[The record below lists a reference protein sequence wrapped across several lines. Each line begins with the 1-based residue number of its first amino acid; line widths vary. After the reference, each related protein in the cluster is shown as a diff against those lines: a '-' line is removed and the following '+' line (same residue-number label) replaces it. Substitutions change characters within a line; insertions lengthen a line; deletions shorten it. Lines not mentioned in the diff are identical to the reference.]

1 MVAPSSV
8 RLILRAE
15 LPRKRNANIIRTHS
29 QYESHAW
36 VYDCNKG
43 GAEVEFAWSGCMIAI
58 SGRTNGSVHRAGVS
72 TEGTEVEGV

>member
-29 QYESHAW
+29 QSESHAW

-43 GAEVEFAWSGCMIAI
+43 GAEVESAWSGCMIAI